1 MIKENH
7 YTMQKEHPEDRI
19 FRDKQYINRLQKH
32 IDAVYE
38 LLAYDLRL
46 NERGREFLFDYVY
59 NEDRDISF
67 EEFLEKIGIDY
78 DELVLNYW
86 KDGVSLL

>member
-1 MIKENH
+1 MIRENH
-7 YTMQKEHPEDRI
+7 YTIDKEHPEDRI
-19 FRDKQYINRLQKH
+19 FRDKQYINRLQRH
-32 IDAVYE
+32 IDSVYE

-46 NERGREFLFDYVY
+46 NEKGKNLLFDYVY
-59 NEDRDISF
+59 NEDRDVSF
-67 EEFLEKIGIDY
+67 EEYLESMDVDY